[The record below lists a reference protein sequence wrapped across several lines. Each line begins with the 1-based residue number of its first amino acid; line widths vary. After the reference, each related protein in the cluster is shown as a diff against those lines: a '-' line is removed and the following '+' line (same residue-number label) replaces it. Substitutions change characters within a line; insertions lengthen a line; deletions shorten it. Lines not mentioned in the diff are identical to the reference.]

1 VKVPVLVS
9 ALSVVSAAC
18 GHIAAYNAELAAA
31 DEAAAR
37 RPKPAARRT
46 EAARPLHVRAY
57 ADADYRA
64 EHPSW
69 RSDIEAIFEVVN
81 LLVEPQL
88 DSSLRLDGSREWERR
103 CDLNDR
109 DTCLRE
115 LAELDAGAPDVWV
128 VAFTSALPQL
138 SRDLDTLGHSQP
150 LGRHIL
156 LRGMGKLDEA
166 DDFEQ
171 DVSELRSAE
180 RRALAEEHRR
190 HKGAVALMH
199 AWAHSLGS
207 LHGGDAVNLMNAS
220 YRPEQVEFGSDAT
233 ELLGFM
239 IDARLSGNTGLTSE
253 PLRAA
258 YRVWLEEHPSS
269 FTAEERQRRLA
280 ELSGTAEAQV
290 LD

>member
-1 VKVPVLVS
+1 VKAPVLAS
-9 ALSVVSAAC
+9 ALSLLSLAC

-31 DEAAAR
+31 DAAAAE
-37 RPKPAARRT
+37 RPKPAPRRT

-64 EHPSW
+64 EHANW
-69 RSDIEAIFEVVN
+69 RADIEEIFEVTN
-81 LLVEPQL
+81 LLVQPQL
-88 DSSLRLDGSREWERR
+88 DTSLRLDGSREWDRH

-109 DTCLRE
+109 DSCLTE
-115 LAELDAGAPDVWV
+115 LAQLDPGAPDVWV
-128 VAFTSALPQL
+128 VAFTGSLTQL
-138 SRDLDTLGHSQP
+138 SRDLDALGHSQP

-166 DDFEQ
+166 DDFEL
-171 DVSELRSAE
+171 DAGELPSAE
-180 RRALAEEHRR
+180 RRAIADEHRR

-207 LHGGDAVNLMNAS
+207 LHGGDAVSIMSPS
-220 YRPEQVEFGSDAT
+220 YRPEQAEFSGDAT

-239 IDARLSGNTGLTSE
+239 IDARLSGSPEIASE
-253 PLRAA
+253 PMRAA
-258 YRVWLEEHPSS
+258 YRLWLEEHPAS

-280 ELSGTAEAQV
+280 ELSSGAGAHV
-290 LD
+290 VD